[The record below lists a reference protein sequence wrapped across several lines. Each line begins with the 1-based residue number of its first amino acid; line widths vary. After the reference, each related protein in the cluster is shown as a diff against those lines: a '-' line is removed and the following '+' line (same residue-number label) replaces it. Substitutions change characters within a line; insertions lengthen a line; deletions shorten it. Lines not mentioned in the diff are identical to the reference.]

1 LIAILALSLL
11 VYQLVNITTSS
22 ASGTEGV
29 IVVVTFSYLKPDVE
43 RLLCGGVVYTI
54 VPPGVDPHDYQ
65 LKPSDLD
72 ILRRADL
79 IISTGHTAFEIAIKE
94 LARRGELKALVLD
107 MVDDL
112 NLTLRVNPTTKQVN
126 YHMPINDPANYLVF
140 LSRVVELLSTIDRG
154 NRACYYERFHQVVSA
169 LASRILVY
177 QGVFRGGKVV
187 VDKPHVQYLVEW
199 LGLEVAQIFK
209 AEEGYQ
215 VTPQDVKA
223 VEDLMRRGEV
233 GIVVVTEPADSPEA
247 SRLIELAR
255 AHGVPV
261 VKVASPASDKGVFN
275 NLELT
280 ITQVRERSRLSS
292 SVGQEGGVGVDRSP
306 PLLVTISVLSA
317 VLGLIVGYYIGVRRA
332 GAR

>member
-1 LIAILALSLL
+1 
-11 VYQLVNITTSS
+11 VNIPTFSTNS
-22 ASGTEGV
+22 TEGV

-43 RLLCGGVVYTI
+43 RLLCNGVVYAI

-72 ILRRADL
+72 ILRKADL
-79 IISTGHTAFEIAIKE
+79 IISTGHTAFEIEVEK

-107 MVDDL
+107 IIDDL
-112 NLTLRVNPTTKQVN
+112 NLTLRINPTTKQVN

-233 GIVVVTEPADSPEA
+233 DIVVVTEPADSPEA

-255 AHGVPV
+255 AHDVPV
-261 VKVASPASDKGVFN
+261 VKVASPASDKGIFN

-280 ITQVRERSRLSS
+280 ITQVREKFRLTS
-292 SVGQEGGVGVDRSP
+292 SVGQEGEVGVSHSLS
-306 PLLVTISVLSA
+306 LLITILVLST
-317 VLGLIVGYYIGVRRA
+317 VLGLIVGYYIGIRRA